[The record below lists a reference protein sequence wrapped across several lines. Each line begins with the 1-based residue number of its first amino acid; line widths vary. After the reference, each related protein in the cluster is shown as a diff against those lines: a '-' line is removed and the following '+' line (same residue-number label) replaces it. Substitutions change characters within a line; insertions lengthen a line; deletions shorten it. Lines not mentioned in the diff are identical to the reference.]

1 MDLDTMRRRV
11 VNRRAARRSDRWYAI
26 NAKDDEPDVA
36 VVRIYGEIWSLG
48 VNAED
53 LASDLDDIT
62 ASEIR
67 VEINSPGGDVFDGV
81 AIFNALR
88 SHPARVTTR
97 VDGIAASIASV
108 IAQAGDHR
116 VMLTGSQ
123 MMLHEAWGAAIGPA
137 DELREFADVL
147 DKQSDVIAAIYA
159 GRSGR
164 PQGRLRR
171 LMDDE
176 TYLDAD
182 ETLREGLADEV
193 LTPKSK
199 ASAKATDVA
208 EQEWLKFVQTSVAAR
223 VQR

>member
-1 MDLDTMRRRV
+1 MRRRV
-11 VNRRAARRSDRWYAI
+11 VNRTARTSPWYSI
-26 NAKDDEPDVA
+26 LNADDDVA
-36 VVRIYGEIWSLG
+36 VVRIYEEVWLLG
-48 VNAED
+48 VNADEF
-53 LASDLDDIT
+53 ASDLDDIT
-62 ASEIR
+62 ADEIR
-67 VEINSPGGDVFDGV
+67 VEINSPGGDVFDGI
-81 AIFNALR
+81 AIYNTLR
-88 SHPARVTTR
+88 SHPARITTR

-137 DELREFADVL
+137 EELREFADVL
-147 DKQSDVIAAIYA
+147 DKQSDVIASIYA

-164 PQGRLRR
+164 PQGRFRR

-176 TYLDAD
+176 TWLNAD

-199 ASAKATDVA
+199 AAAKATVDA

-223 VQR
+223 VRR